1 LNPPQGAKLS
11 KIAVIGTGYVGL
23 TTSIGLASL
32 GHQVIGYDL
41 DPTKVALLQAG
52 TLPIHEPGLGE
63 ILADVLKSGNLK
75 TTSELSEAVTDAD
88 FIFTCVPT
96 PQDEDGS
103 ADLSYVISASAAM
116 KDFLK
121 PGVVVVTK
129 STVPVGSAQ
138 VVEDA
143 IGRSDVEVASNPEFL
158 REGAAVHDFNH
169 PDRIVVGAR
178 SNEVA
183 QKVMDLYSKIDC
195 PKILTSQATAEL
207 IKYASNSFLAI
218 KLSYVNDI
226 AALCEAVGADSH
238 EVLHGMGL
246 DTRIGN
252 RFLEPG
258 PGWGGSCF
266 PKDTKALESIAN
278 SYGVEMP
285 LITSAIASNDSA
297 HKRVADRVAEALGG
311 SLSGKTI
318 AVLGLTFKAN
328 TDDTRESPAIAVIEH
343 LVKGGAKVVAYD
355 PMVSEYELNGLSLV
369 DSAVTAASGSDALV
383 VLTEWPEFRTVD
395 GAEILKVMTG
405 NVVVDTRRVLDR
417 DKWQAV
423 GAVFPNAS
431 SRAV

>member
-1 LNPPQGAKLS
+1 MS

-41 DPTKVALLQAG
+41 DPAKVEMLQAG
-52 TLPIHEPGLGE
+52 KLPIHEPGLGE
-63 ILADVLKSGNLK
+63 ILTAGIKSGNLQI
-75 TTSELSEAVTDAD
+75 TSVLSEAVTDAD
-88 FIFTCVPT
+88 FVFTCVPT

-121 PGVVVVTK
+121 PGAVVVTK

-138 VVEDA
+138 VVEEA

-183 QKVMDLYSKIDC
+183 QQVMDLYSKIDC

-278 SYGVEMP
+278 SYGVKMP
-285 LITSAIASNDSA
+285 LITSAIASNESA
-297 HKRVADRVAEALGG
+297 HKRVADQVAEALGS

-328 TDDTRESPAIAVIEH
+328 TDDTRESPAIAVIEY
-343 LVKGGAKVVAYD
+343 LVQSGAKVVAYD
-355 PMVSEYELNGLSLV
+355 PMVAKYELAGLSLAN
-369 DSAVTAASGSDALV
+369 SAVTAASGSDALV
-383 VLTEWPEFRTVD
+383 VLTEWPEFRSID
-395 GAEILKVMTG
+395 SAEILKAMTG
-405 NVVVDTRRVLDR
+405 NVVVDTRRVLDQA
-417 DKWQAV
+417 KWQAA
-423 GAVFPNAS
+423 GAVFPNTA

>member
-1 LNPPQGAKLS
+1 MS

-23 TTSIGLASL
+23 TTSIGMASL
-32 GHQVIGYDL
+32 GHDVIGYDI
-41 DPTKVALLQAG
+41 DSAKVEMLKAG
-52 TLPIHEPGLGE
+52 KLPIHEPGLDV
-63 ILADVLKSGNLK
+63 ILHAVLKSGNLQA
-75 TTSELSEAVTDAD
+75 TSDLALAVSDAD

-96 PQDEDGS
+96 PQDEDGA
-103 ADLSYVISASAAM
+103 ADLSYVIAASKAM
-116 KDFLK
+116 KEVLK
-121 PGVVVVTK
+121 PGAVVVTK

-138 VVEDA
+138 HVESA
-143 IGRSDVEVASNPEFL
+143 IGRSEIDVASNPEFL

-183 QKVMDLYSKIDC
+183 QKVMALYSKIDC

-266 PKDTKALESIAN
+266 PKDAKALESIAN
-278 SYGVEMP
+278 SYGVKMP
-285 LITSAIASNDSA
+285 LITSAIASNESA
-297 HKRVADRVAEALGG
+297 HKRVADQVAEALGS

-328 TDDTRESPAIAVIEH
+328 TDDTRESPAIAVIEY
-343 LVKGGAKVVAYD
+343 LVQSGAKVVAYD
-355 PMVSEYELNGLSLV
+355 PMVAKYELAGLSLAN
-369 DSAVTAASGSDALV
+369 SAVTAASGSDALV
-383 VLTEWPEFRTVD
+383 VLTEWPEFRSID
-395 GAEILKVMTG
+395 SAEILKAMTG
-405 NVVVDTRRVLDR
+405 NVVVDTRRVLDQA
-417 DKWQAV
+417 KWQAA

>member
-1 LNPPQGAKLS
+1 
-11 KIAVIGTGYVGL
+11 VGL

-41 DPTKVALLQAG
+41 DPVKVELLQAG
-52 TLPIHEPGLGE
+52 KLPIHEPGLGE
-63 ILADVLKSGNLK
+63 ILIDVLGSGNLQ
-75 TTSELSEAVTDAD
+75 TTSVLSEAVTDAD

-103 ADLSYVISASAAM
+103 ADLSYVISASSVM

-121 PGVVVVTK
+121 SGAVVVTK
-129 STVPVGSAQ
+129 STVPVGSAKI
-138 VVEDA
+138 VEDA

-285 LITSAIASNDSA
+285 LITSAIASNESA
-297 HKRVADRVAEALGG
+297 HKRVADRVADALGG

-318 AVLGLTFKAN
+318 AVLGITFKAN
-328 TDDTRESPAIAVIEH
+328 TDDTRESPAIAVVEH
-343 LVKGGAKVVAYD
+343 LVQSGAKVVAYD
-355 PMVSEYELNGLSLV
+355 PMVTKHDLAGMNLV
-369 DSAVTAASGSDALV
+369 DSAVAAASNSDALV
-383 VLTEWPEFRTVD
+383 VLTEWPEFRTLNSN
-395 GAEILKVMTG
+395 EILKAMTG
-405 NVVVDTRRVLDR
+405 KVVVDTRNVLDQNA
-417 DKWQAV
+417 WQAA

-431 SRAV
+431 TKRSA

>member
-1 LNPPQGAKLS
+1 
-11 KIAVIGTGYVGL
+11 VGL

-41 DPTKVALLQAG
+41 DPKKVEMLQAG
-52 TLPIHEPGLGE
+52 KLPIHEPGLGE

-75 TTSELSEAVTDAD
+75 TTSVLSEAVTDAD

-116 KDFLK
+116 KDYLK
-121 PGVVVVTK
+121 ARAVVVTK

-138 VVEDA
+138 IVENA

-178 SNEVA
+178 SKQVA
-183 QKVMDLYSKIDC
+183 QSVMDLYSKIDC
-195 PKILTSQATAEL
+195 PKVLTSQATAEL

-226 AALCEAVGADSH
+226 AALCEAVGANSY

-297 HKRVADRVAEALGG
+297 HKRVADRVADALGG

-343 LVKGGAKVVAYD
+343 LVQGGAKVVAYD
-355 PMVSEYELNGLSLV
+355 PMVTKYDLAGMSLA

-383 VLTEWPEFRTVD
+383 VLTEWPEFRT
-395 GAEILKVMTG
+395 ANSTEILKVMTG
-405 NVVVDTRRVLDR
+405 NVVLDTRRVLDQA
-417 DKWQAV
+417 KWQVA
-423 GAVFPNAS
+423 GAVFPNTS

>member
-1 LNPPQGAKLS
+1 MS

-32 GHQVIGYDL
+32 GHQVIGYDV
-41 DPTKVALLQAG
+41 DPEKVELLQTG
-52 TLPIHEPGLGE
+52 KLPIHEPGLGE
-63 ILADVLKSGNLK
+63 ILEVVLASGNLR
-75 TTSELSEAVTDAD
+75 TTSVLSEAVTDAE

-116 KDFLK
+116 RDFLAA
-121 PGVVVVTK
+121 GAVVITK

-138 VVEDA
+138 VVEAA
-143 IGRSDVEVASNPEFL
+143 ISRSDVEVASNPEFL
-158 REGAAVHDFNH
+158 REGAAVFDFQN

-178 SNEVA
+178 STEVA
-183 QKVMDLYSKIDC
+183 QSVMDLYSKIDC
-195 PKILTSQATAEL
+195 PKVLTSQATAEL

-226 AALCEAVGADSH
+226 AALCEAVGANSH

-278 SYGVEMP
+278 SFGVQLP
-285 LITSAIASNDSA
+285 LITTAIASNEAA
-297 HKRVADRVAEALGG
+297 HKRVVDRVANALGG
-311 SLSGKTI
+311 SLTGKTI

-328 TDDTRESPAIAVIEH
+328 TDDTRESPSIAVIEQ
-343 LVKGGAKVVAYD
+343 LVTRGAKVVAYD
-355 PMVSEYELNGLSLV
+355 PMVTKFDLTGMNLA
-369 DSAVTAASGSDALV
+369 DSATTAAAGADALV
-383 VLTEWPEFRTVD
+383 VLTEWPEFKSID
-395 GAEILKVMTG
+395 AKQILAAMVGKV
-405 NVVVDTRRVLDR
+405 VIDTRNVLDN
-417 DKWQAV
+417 KTWEAA
-423 GAVFPNAS
+423 GAIIPNNS
-431 SRAV
+431 TTRAV

>member
-1 LNPPQGAKLS
+1 LS

-32 GHQVIGYDL
+32 GHKVFGYDL
-41 DPTKVALLQAG
+41 DPAKVEMLQAG
-52 TLPIHEPGLGE
+52 QLPIHEPGLGE
-63 ILADVLKSGNLK
+63 ILTAGIESGNLQI
-75 TTSELSEAVTDAD
+75 TSVLSEAVSEAD
-88 FIFTCVPT
+88 FVFTCVPT

-116 KDFLK
+116 KEFLK
-121 PGVVVVTK
+121 PGAVVVTK

-143 IGRSDVEVASNPEFL
+143 IGRSDVDVASNPEFL

-178 SNEVA
+178 STEVA

-266 PKDTKALESIAN
+266 PKDAKALESIASN
-278 SYGVEMP
+278 FGVGLP
-285 LITSAIASNDSA
+285 LITSAIASNEAA
-297 HKRVADRVAEALGG
+297 HKRVADRVTDALGG

-343 LVKGGAKVVAYD
+343 LVQGGAKVVAYD
-355 PMVSEYELNGLSLV
+355 PMVTKYKLAGLSLA
-369 DSAVTAASGSDALV
+369 DSAVAAASGADALV
-383 VLTEWPEFRTVD
+383 VLTEWPVFRTVD
-395 GAEILKVMTG
+395 SAEILQAMIG
-405 NVVVDTRRVLDR
+405 NIVVDTRRVLDQA
-417 DKWQAV
+417 KWQAA
-423 GAVFPNAS
+423 GAVFPNSS

>member
-1 LNPPQGAKLS
+1 LS

>member
-1 LNPPQGAKLS
+1 MS

-41 DPTKVALLQAG
+41 DPAKVEMLQAG
-52 TLPIHEPGLGE
+52 KLPIHEPGLGE
-63 ILADVLKSGNLK
+63 ILTAGIKSGNLQI
-75 TTSELSEAVTDAD
+75 TSVLSEAVAEAD
-88 FIFTCVPT
+88 FVFTCVPT

-121 PGVVVVTK
+121 PGAVVVTK

-143 IGRSDVEVASNPEFL
+143 IRRSDVEVASNPEFL

-178 SNEVA
+178 SNEIA
-183 QKVMDLYSKIDC
+183 QKVMDLYSKVDC

-285 LITSAIASNDSA
+285 LITSAIASNESA

-318 AVLGLTFKAN
+318 GVLGLTFKAN

-343 LVKGGAKVVAYD
+343 LVQVGAKVVAYD
-355 PMVSEYELNGLSLV
+355 PMVTNYELNGLNMA

-383 VLTEWPEFRTVD
+383 VLTEWPEFRTID
-395 GAEILKVMTG
+395 STEILKAMTG
-405 NVVVDTRRVLDR
+405 NVVLDTRRVLDQA
-417 DKWQAV
+417 KWQAA
-423 GAVFPNAS
+423 GAVFPNTAS
-431 SRAV
+431 RTV

>member
-1 LNPPQGAKLS
+1 MS

-32 GHQVIGYDL
+32 GHHVVGFDV
-41 DPTKVALLQAG
+41 DPAKVELIQAG

-63 ILADVLKSGNLK
+63 ILVDVLKSGNLQ
-75 TTSELSEAVTDAD
+75 TTSVLSEAVTDAD

-103 ADLSYVISASAAM
+103 ADLSYVISASTSM

-121 PGVVVVTK
+121 PGAVVITK

-138 VVEDA
+138 IVENA
-143 IGRSDVEVASNPEFL
+143 IGRNDIEVASNPEFL
-158 REGAAVHDFNH
+158 REGAAVFDFQN

-178 SNEVA
+178 SSEVA
-183 QKVMDLYSKIDC
+183 QRVMDLYASIDC
-195 PKILTSQATAEL
+195 PKVLTSQATAEL

-226 AALCEAVGADSH
+226 AALCEAVGADSR

-278 SYGVEMP
+278 SYGVELP
-285 LITSAIASNDSA
+285 LITTAIASNEST
-297 HKRVADRVAEALGG
+297 HKRVVDRVANALGG

-328 TDDTRESPAIAVIEH
+328 TDDTRESPAIAVIER
-343 LVKGGAKVVAYD
+343 LVGRGGKVVAYD
-355 PMVSEYELNGLSLV
+355 PMVKKYDLVGMSLA
-369 DSAVTAASGSDALV
+369 DSAAAAASGAHALV
-383 VLTEWPEFRTVD
+383 VLTEWNEFKSID
-395 GAEILKVMTG
+395 AKEILSVMSG
-405 NVVVDTRRVLDR
+405 KVVVDTRNVFDQ
-417 DKWQAV
+417 KTWEAA
-423 GAVFPNAS
+423 GAILPNTS
-431 SRAV
+431 TTRAE

>member
-1 LNPPQGAKLS
+1 
-11 KIAVIGTGYVGL
+11 
-23 TTSIGLASL
+23 
-32 GHQVIGYDL
+32 
-41 DPTKVALLQAG
+41 
-52 TLPIHEPGLGE
+52 
-63 ILADVLKSGNLK
+63 
-75 TTSELSEAVTDAD
+75 
-88 FIFTCVPT
+88 
-96 PQDEDGS
+96 
-103 ADLSYVISASAAM
+103 M
-116 KDFLK
+116 KEFLK
-121 PGVVVVTK
+121 PGAVVVTK

-178 SNEVA
+178 STEVA

-266 PKDTKALESIAN
+266 PKDAKALESIASN
-278 SYGVEMP
+278 FGVELP
-285 LITSAIASNDSA
+285 LITSAIASNEAA
-297 HKRVADRVAEALGG
+297 HKRVADRVTDALGG

-343 LVKGGAKVVAYD
+343 LVQGGAKVVAYD
-355 PMVSEYELNGLSLV
+355 PMVTKYELAGLSLA
-369 DSAVTAASGSDALV
+369 DSAVAAASGADALV
-383 VLTEWPEFRTVD
+383 VLTEWPVFRTVD
-395 GAEILKVMTG
+395 SAEILQAMTG
-405 NVVVDTRRVLDR
+405 NIVVDTRRVLDQA
-417 DKWQAV
+417 KWQAA
-423 GAVFPNAS
+423 GAVFPNSS

>member
-1 LNPPQGAKLS
+1 M
-11 KIAVIGTGYVGL
+11 GL

-32 GHQVIGYDL
+32 GHQVIGYDV
-41 DPTKVALLQAG
+41 DPAKVELLQAG

-75 TTSELSEAVTDAD
+75 ITSVLSEAVTDAD

-103 ADLSYVISASAAM
+103 ADLSYVISASSAM
-116 KDFLK
+116 KNLLK
-121 PGVVVVTK
+121 AGAVVVTK

-138 VVEDA
+138 IVEDA
-143 IGRSDVEVASNPEFL
+143 IGRNDVEVASNPEFL
-158 REGAAVHDFNH
+158 REGAAVYDFQN

-178 SNEVA
+178 STEVA
-183 QKVMDLYSKIDC
+183 QRVMDLYSKIDC
-195 PKILTSQATAEL
+195 PKELTSQATAEL

-226 AALCEAVGADSH
+226 AALCEAVGADSR

-278 SYGVEMP
+278 SFGVELP
-285 LITSAIASNDSA
+285 LITSAIASNEAA
-297 HKRVADRVAEALGG
+297 HRRVVDRVANALGG
-311 SLSGKTI
+311 SLTGKTI

-328 TDDTRESPAIAVIEH
+328 TDDTRESPAIAVIER
-343 LVKGGAKVVAYD
+343 LVSRGGKVVAYD
-355 PMVSEYELNGLSLV
+355 PMVTKYNLTGMSLT
-369 DSAVTAASGSDALV
+369 DSAATAAAGADAFV
-383 VLTEWPEFRTVD
+383 VLTEWAEFK
-395 GAEILKVMTG
+395 EIDAKQILSAMSG
-405 NVVVDTRRVLDR
+405 NVVIDTRNVLD
-417 DKWQAV
+417 KETWEAA
-423 GAVFPNAS
+423 GAIIPNHLTT
-431 SRAV
+431 RAV

>member
-1 LNPPQGAKLS
+1 LS

-41 DPTKVALLQAG
+41 DPAKVEMLQAG
-52 TLPIHEPGLGE
+52 KLPIHEPGLGE
-63 ILADVLKSGNLK
+63 ILTAGIKSGNLQI
-75 TTSELSEAVTDAD
+75 TSVLSEAVTDAD
-88 FIFTCVPT
+88 FVFTCVPT

-121 PGVVVVTK
+121 PGAVVVTK

-138 VVEDA
+138 VVEEA

-183 QKVMDLYSKIDC
+183 QQVMDLYSKIDC

-278 SYGVEMP
+278 SYGVKMP
-285 LITSAIASNDSA
+285 LITSAIASNESA
-297 HKRVADRVAEALGG
+297 HKRVADQVAEALGS

-328 TDDTRESPAIAVIEH
+328 TDDTRESPAIAVIEY
-343 LVKGGAKVVAYD
+343 LVQSGAKVVAYD
-355 PMVSEYELNGLSLV
+355 PMVAKYELAGLSLAN
-369 DSAVTAASGSDALV
+369 SAVTAASGSDALV
-383 VLTEWPEFRTVD
+383 VLTEWPEFRSID
-395 GAEILKVMTG
+395 SAEILKAMTG
-405 NVVVDTRRVLDR
+405 NVVVDTRRVLDQA
-417 DKWQAV
+417 KWQAA
-423 GAVFPNAS
+423 GAVFPNTA